1 MQLDADLRQE
11 MEMDRELWNKH
22 IGTAFGLDLD
32 KLPRRWLPPGHVM
45 DLYNLFL
52 ARFQQKWATK
62 LVFRSTTDFAE
73 CDRCFSLKEGI
84 RQARDL
90 DTKMGFVYDYKKHLE
105 DVQRD
110 RSLEQM
116 LQSEDCFLTNN
127 TPVLLVQTDGMDQA
141 KWSVP
146 RLWDRPSKEMGSVVR
161 PRMKVQGVWI
171 QSVCLQLYVADVH
184 LAHDSSMTVE
194 VTCPMNQDFMPLR
207 TNCVAD
213 SRLDLEKSASFVNL
227 GSCQITGEMQ
237 SDIAITW
244 QMYAKGGAGVGA
256 SFAYLL
262 ICLSGPHRIV
272 FLLPKFRG

>member
-1 MQLDADLRQE
+1 
-11 MEMDRELWNKH
+11 
-22 IGTAFGLDLD
+22 
-32 KLPRRWLPPGHVM
+32 
-45 DLYNLFL
+45 
-52 ARFQQKWATK
+52 
-62 LVFRSTTDFAE
+62 
-73 CDRCFSLKEGI
+73 
-84 RQARDL
+84 
-90 DTKMGFVYDYKKHLE
+90 MGFVYDYKKHLE

-161 PRMKVQGVWI
+161 TGPELFYFQCVLVQLVSNSIHQIVRPRMKVQGVWI

-194 VTCPMNQDFMPLR
+194 VTCPMNQDFMPFR

-213 SRLDLEKSASFVNL
+213 SRLDLEKVSLIYQFRFLPDHWRNAIRYCNHMANVCQRRCWCGCLVCILVDMSIRATSDRLLASKVQRL
-227 GSCQITGEMQ
+227 IT
-237 SDIAITW
+237 
-244 QMYAKGGAGVGA
+244 
-256 SFAYLL
+256 
-262 ICLSGPHRIV
+262 PHERTRTA
-272 FLLPKFRG
+272 PC